1 MYANTKF
8 NSIMKVNSK
17 RSIAGIA
24 ILFCSILF
32 FSCQKSNSSGDNPVK
47 LQVHLTDSPDPNVK
61 EVWVD
66 IKEVQINMQDTN
78 WITLQGSHPG
88 LYNLLELTDGKDT
101 LLADAQIPA
110 GNISQ
115 IRLVLGDG
123 NYIITKSGEK
133 IDLTTPSAQQS
144 GLKVQI
150 HQDVTGGILYR
161 LILDFDAGKS
171 IVKAGN
177 SSNYILKPVLRVL
190 SFVPSGGNLKG
201 VVTPDSVRT
210 LVYAITG
217 TDTVATTYTDTL
229 NGNFWFEDIPAGSY
243 SLSYSPTDTT
253 FKDAQRNVSVVLG
266 QTATA
271 DTVVLEK
278 K

>member
-1 MYANTKF
+1 MFANTKF
-8 NSIMKVNSK
+8 KSIMKINSK
-17 RSIAGIA
+17 KSIVSIA
-24 ILFCSILF
+24 ILFSSILF
-32 FSCQKSNSSGDNPVK
+32 FSCQKSNNSGDNPVR

-66 IKEVQINMQDTN
+66 VKEVRITMKDTN
-78 WITLQGSHPG
+78 WITLEGAHPG
-88 LYNLLELTDGKDT
+88 LYNLLDLTDGKDT

-115 IRLVLGDG
+115 IRLVLGDN

-150 HQDVTGGILYR
+150 HQAVTGGLLYR
-161 LILDFDAGKS
+161 LVLDFDAGKS

-177 SSNYILKPVLRVL
+177 SSKYILKPVLRVI

-210 LVYAITG
+210 LVYAING
-217 TDTVATTYTDTL
+217 TDTIASTYTDTL
-229 NGNFWFEDIPAGSY
+229 NGNFWFGDIPAGSY
-243 SLSYSPTDTT
+243 SLSYLPTDTT

-266 QTATA
+266 QTAIA
-271 DTVVLEK
+271 DTVALEK

>member
-1 MYANTKF
+1 
-8 NSIMKVNSK
+8 MKINSK
-17 RSIAGIA
+17 KSIVSIAV
-24 ILFCSILF
+24 LFSSILF
-32 FSCQKSNSSGDNPVK
+32 FSCQKGNNSNPVR
-47 LQVHLTDSPDPNVK
+47 LQVHLTDSPDPDVQ

-66 IKEVQINMQDTN
+66 VKEVRINMKDTN
-78 WITLQGSHPG
+78 WVTLDGAHPG
-88 LYNLLELTDGKDT
+88 LYNLLGLTDGKDT

-115 IRLVLGDG
+115 IRLILGDN

-150 HQDVTGGILYR
+150 HQAVTGGVLYR
-161 LILDFDAGKS
+161 LVLDFDAGKS

-177 SSNYILKPVLRVL
+177 SSKYILKPVLRVI
-190 SFVPSGGNLKG
+190 SFVASGGNLKG

-217 TDTVATTYTDTL
+217 TDTVASTYTETS
-229 NGNFWFEDIPAGSY
+229 NGNFWFGDIPAGTY
-243 SLSYSPTDTT
+243 SLSYVPTDTT
-253 FKDAQRNVSVVLG
+253 FKDAQRDVSVVLG
-266 QTATA
+266 QTAIA
-271 DTVVLEK
+271 DTVALEK

>member
-1 MYANTKF
+1 MFANKKF
-8 NSIMKVNSK
+8 KSIMKVNSNK
-17 RSIAGIA
+17 LMVSIT
-24 ILFCSILF
+24 ILFSSVLF
-32 FSCQKSNSSGDNPVK
+32 FSCQKSNSINNPAR

-66 IKEVQINMQDTN
+66 VKEVRISMKDTN
-78 WITLQGSHPG
+78 WITLDGAHPG
-88 LYNLLELTDGKDT
+88 LYNLLDLTDGKDT

-110 GNISQ
+110 GSISQ
-115 IRLVLGDG
+115 IRLVLGDN
-123 NYIITKSGEK
+123 NYIVTKSGEK

-150 HQDVTGGILYR
+150 HQDVTGGLLYR
-161 LILDFDAGKS
+161 LVLDFDAGKS

-177 SSNYILKPVLRVL
+177 SSNYILKPVLRVI

-201 VVTPDSVRT
+201 VVIPDSVRT
-210 LVYAITG
+210 LVYAING
-217 TDTVATTYTDTL
+217 ADTIASTYTDTL
-229 NGNFWFEDIPAGSY
+229 NGNFLFGDIPAGSY
-243 SLSYSPTDTT
+243 SLSYLPTDTT
-253 FKDAQRNVSVVLG
+253 FKDAQRNVSVALG

-271 DTVVLEK
+271 DTVALEK